1 MRSGSLAGWA
11 VSFSTSSFS
20 SVPADRVRIANDG
33 RVAGDGRYVLYWMGA
48 CRRTGWNFALDRAVD
63 WARRLDRPLLIAETL
78 RAGCRWASRR
88 HHQYVLQG
96 MADNA
101 NACREAGVAYYP
113 FLAPSPAAEIE
124 SVSELAKAAAVV
136 IGDDY
141 PMRNPTS
148 ALAAVANKTAAR
160 VEAIDSNGL
169 LPVRLSGKVFATARS
184 FRQFL
189 QRELPDQL
197 PAMPLARPLAGVR
210 FPQLAPLPG
219 PIGRRWQAASE
230 AIRSGGAAAGLS
242 INEQVAPVARRGGT
256 CAARERLRRFVQRTL
271 PRYAEERNR
280 PEADATSGLSPDL
293 HFGHLSVHEVFHTVA
308 AAEDWMPGR
317 LAERPTGTREEW
329 WGMSATA
336 EAFLDELITW
346 RELGFNYCV
355 QREDYDRYESLPDWA
370 RKTLAEHAADP
381 RPHLYSLEQL
391 ERTETHDMLW
401 NAAQRQLVREGRIHN
416 YLRMLWGKKILEW
429 SASPERA
436 LEAMTELN
444 NKYALDGQ
452 DPNSYSGIFWVLG
465 RYDRPWGPI
474 RPIFGTVRYMS
485 SANTMR
491 KVPVKGYLRTYA
503 AESE

>member
-1 MRSGSLAGWA
+1 M
-11 VSFSTSSFS
+11 SSFS
-20 SVPADRVRIANDG
+20 SVPADRVRVANDG
-33 RVAGDGRYVLYWMGA
+33 RVAGDGRYVLYWAGA
-48 CRRTGWNFALDRAVD
+48 YRRTEWNFALDRAVD
-63 WARRLDRPLLIAETL
+63 WARRLKRPLLVAETL

-88 HHQYVLQG
+88 HHEYVLQG
-96 MADNA
+96 MVDNA
-101 NACREAGVAYYP
+101 TLCREAGIGYYP
-113 FLAPSPAAEIE
+113 FLAPDPSAEIDF
-124 SVSELAKAAAVV
+124 VSELAKAAAVV

-141 PMRNPTS
+141 PIRELTD
-148 ALAAVANKTAAR
+148 ALASVARKATAR
-160 VEAIDSNGL
+160 LEAIDSNGL
-169 LPVRLSGKVFATARS
+169 MPIRRSKRLFTTARS

-197 PAMPLARPLAGVR
+197 PTMPLARPLTGVR
-210 FPQLAPLPG
+210 FPQLGPLPG

-230 AIRSGGAAAGLS
+230 AIRSSCAAAGLS
-242 INEQVAPVARRGGT
+242 IDEQVTPVSRRGGT
-256 CAARERLRRFVQRTL
+256 LAARERLRRFVQRTL
-271 PRYAEERNR
+271 PRYAEERNQ

-293 HFGHLSVHEVFHTVA
+293 HFGHLSVHEIFHTVA
-308 AAEDWMPGR
+308 ASQDWSPGR

-355 QREDYDRYESLPDWA
+355 QREDYDRFESLPDWA

-391 ERTETHDMLW
+391 ERAETHDTLW

-429 SASPERA
+429 SASPEAA
-436 LEAMTELN
+436 LEAMIELN

-491 KVPVKGYLRTYA
+491 KVPVKEYLRTYA
-503 AESE
+503 PESE

>member
-1 MRSGSLAGWA
+1 
-11 VSFSTSSFS
+11 
-20 SVPADRVRIANDG
+20 
-33 RVAGDGRYVLYWMGA
+33 
-48 CRRTGWNFALDRAVD
+48 
-63 WARRLDRPLLIAETL
+63 
-78 RAGCRWASRR
+78 
-88 HHQYVLQG
+88 
-96 MADNA
+96 MADNST
-101 NACREAGVAYYP
+101 ACRESGVGYYP
-113 FLAPSPAAEIE
+113 YLARDSASEIE
-124 SVSELAKAAAVV
+124 FVSELAKAASMV

-141 PMRNPTS
+141 PMRESTDAIAS
-148 ALAAVANKTAAR
+148 VAGGTLVR
-160 VEAIDSNGL
+160 VEAVDSNGL
-169 LPVRLSGKVFATARS
+169 MPIRIGKRLFTTARS

-197 PAMPLARPLAGVR
+197 PTMPLARPLRGVR

-230 AIRSGGAAAGLS
+230 SIRSGGAAAGLS

-256 CAARERLRRFVQRTL
+256 LAARERLRRFIQRSL
-271 PRYAEERNR
+271 PRYAAERNQ

-293 HFGHLSVHEVFHTVA
+293 HFGHLSVHEIFHTVA
-308 AAEDWMPGR
+308 AAQDWSPGR

-329 WGMSATA
+329 WGMSETA

-355 QREDYDRYESLPDWA
+355 QCEDYDRYESLPDWA
-370 RKTLAEHAADP
+370 CKTLAEHAADP

-391 ERTETHDMLW
+391 ERAETHDTLW

-429 SASPERA
+429 SASPEGA
-436 LEAMTELN
+436 LEAMIELN

-503 AESE
+503 PESE

>member
-1 MRSGSLAGWA
+1 M
-11 VSFSTSSFS
+11 SFSTSAFS
-20 SVPADRVRIANDG
+20 SVPPDRVRVANDG
-33 RVAGDGRYVLYWMGA
+33 RVAGDGQYVLYWMGA
-48 CRRTGWNFALDRAVD
+48 YRRTGWNFALDRAVD
-63 WARRLDRPLLIAETL
+63 WARRLERPLLIAETL

-88 HHQYVLQG
+88 HHEYVLQG

-101 NACREAGVAYYP
+101 TACREAGVGYYP
-113 FLAPSPAAEIE
+113 FLAPSPPAEIE
-124 SVSELAKAAAVV
+124 FVSELAKAAAVV

-141 PMRNPTS
+141 PIRESTDT
-148 ALAAVANKTAAR
+148 LASVASKAAAR
-160 VEAIDSNGL
+160 MEAIDSNGL
-169 LPVRLSGKVFATARS
+169 LPVRLSKRVFTTARS

-197 PAMPLARPLAGVR
+197 PAMPLARPLAGFR

-219 PIGRRWQAASE
+219 PVGRRWPAASE
-230 AIRSGGAAAGLS
+230 AIPSGGTAAASGLL
-242 INEQVAPVARRGGT
+242 IDEQVAPVARRGGT

-280 PEADATSGLSPDL
+280 PEAEATSGLSPDL
-293 HFGHLSVHEVFHTVA
+293 HFGHLSVHEIFHSVA
-308 AAEDWMPGR
+308 AAQDWSPGR

-329 WGMSATA
+329 WGMSVAA

-346 RELGFNYCV
+346 RELGFNCCV

-381 RPHLYSLEQL
+381 RPDLYSPEQL
-391 ERTETHDMLW
+391 ERAETHDPLW

-429 SASPERA
+429 SASPEAA
-436 LEAMTELN
+436 LEAMIELN

-503 AESE
+503 PEPE

>member
-1 MRSGSLAGWA
+1 M
-11 VSFSTSSFS
+11 SFSRSSFS
-20 SVPADRVRIANDG
+20 SVPADRVRVANDG

-48 CRRTGWNFALDRAVD
+48 YRRTGWNFALDRAVD
-63 WARRLDRPLLIAETL
+63 WARRLDRPMLIAETL

-88 HHQYVLQG
+88 HHEYVLQG
-96 MADNA
+96 MVDNA
-101 NACREAGVAYYP
+101 SLCREAGVGYYP
-113 FLAPSPAAEIE
+113 FLAPDPPAEIE
-124 SVSELAKAAAVV
+124 FVSELAKAAAVV

-141 PMRNPTS
+141 PIRESIDALTS
-148 ALAAVANKTAAR
+148 VASKSAAR
-160 VEAIDSNGL
+160 MEAIDSNGL
-169 LPVRLSGKVFATARS
+169 MPIRASKRLFTTARS
-184 FRQFL
+184 FRQYL

-197 PAMPLARPLAGVR
+197 PTMPLARPLRGVR

-219 PIGRRWQAASE
+219 PIGRRWQAASQ

-242 INEQVAPVARRGGT
+242 INEQVDPVARRGGT
-256 CAARERLRRFVQRTL
+256 LAARERLRRFIQRTL
-271 PRYAEERNR
+271 PRYAEERNQ

-293 HFGHLSVHEVFHTVA
+293 HFGHLSVHEIFHAVA
-308 AAEDWMPGR
+308 AAQDWSPGR

-346 RELGFNYCV
+346 RELGFNCCV
-355 QREDYDRYESLPDWA
+355 EREDYDRYESLPDWA

-381 RPHLYSLEQL
+381 RPNLYPLEEL
-391 ERTETHDMLW
+391 ERAETHDTLW

-429 SASPERA
+429 SASPEGA
-436 LEAMTELN
+436 LEAMIELN